1 MTIMDQTKSK
11 KWFWIILL
19 VLLLAL
25 YLGGSYYFSKYTFPN
40 TTVNGMERSFRPL
53 DEVFKSSEYSDELA
67 IEGRDGTK
75 LSVSAKDIQ
84 LELTNNGMQAP
95 SQNAFLWPVEAFQHH
110 PYTVE
115 YDVHYDQAKLD
126 RVLNNA
132 GLVPNGPAPVD
143 AKIEV
148 SKDGVRIVPEEKG
161 NRVDYEGLKA
171 QILDAFQKGVK
182 DLDIKELYE
191 EPKITADSPTLKE
204 EFDRLDKITRVKV
217 VYDFVDR
224 KFTFGPEE
232 VVQCLKKGEDKQV
245 AIDPDAVMDWVKDM
259 AKKTDTY
266 GTDREFKT
274 TNRGTV
280 TVPPGIYGWQIDTKK
295 TQEKL
300 MTLLQEGG
308 NHELEPE
315 YRHKAINR
323 EKNEIGSTYIECDLS
338 QQHLWA
344 YKDGKLLLETD
355 YVSGTTNGVHET
367 PVGVHKIWSREKDR
381 ELKGKNLDGSKYVT
395 PVTFWMPIN
404 YGGVGLHD
412 APWRSAFGGSLY
424 RRHGTHGCLN
434 LPPKVAERIFNEFP
448 VGTPVVVYESSTS
461 FSPADSTY

>member
-25 YLGGSYYFSKYTFPN
+25 YLGGSYYFSRYTFPN

-95 SQNAFLWPVEAFQHH
+95 SQNAFLWPVEAFKHH

-126 RVLNNA
+126 RILNNA

-191 EPKITADSPTLKE
+191 EPKITADSPSLKE

-245 AIDPDAVMDWVKDM
+245 AIDPDAVMDWVRDM

-300 MTLLQEGG
+300 MTLLKEGG

-338 QQHLWA
+338 
-344 YKDGKLLLETD
+344 
-355 YVSGTTNGVHET
+355 
-367 PVGVHKIWSREKDR
+367 
-381 ELKGKNLDGSKYVT
+381 
-395 PVTFWMPIN
+395 
-404 YGGVGLHD
+404 
-412 APWRSAFGGSLY
+412 
-424 RRHGTHGCLN
+424 
-434 LPPKVAERIFNEFP
+434 
-448 VGTPVVVYESSTS
+448 
-461 FSPADSTY
+461 

>member
-1 MTIMDQTKSK
+1 MDQTKSK

-19 VLLLAL
+19 VLLVAL

-53 DEVFKSSEYSDELA
+53 KDVFQSSEYSDKVQVQ
-67 IEGRDGTK
+67 GRNGTA
-75 LSVSAKDIQ
+75 VSISAEDIH
-84 LELTNNGMQAP
+84 LKLTNKGVQAP
-95 SQNAFLWPVEAFQHH
+95 SQNAFLWPKEVFQSH

-115 YDVHYDQAKLD
+115 YDIGYDQVKLD
-126 RVLNNA
+126 RALNNA
-132 GLVPNGPAPVD
+132 GLVPNGKAPVD

-148 SKDGVRIVPEEKG
+148 SKDGVRIVPEDRG
-161 NRVDYEGLKA
+161 NKLDYEGLKTR
-171 QILDAFQKGVK
+171 ILDAFQKGLK
-182 DLDIKELYE
+182 ETDIKDLYE
-191 EPKITADSPTLKE
+191 EPEITADSPSLKE
-204 EFDRLDKITRVKV
+204 EFQRLDKITRVKV

-232 VVQCLKKGEDKQV
+232 VVQCLKKEKDKQV
-245 AIDPDAVMDWVKDM
+245 SIDPDAVLSWVKDM
-259 AKKTDTY
+259 ARKTDTY
-266 GTDREFKT
+266 GTDRTFKT

-295 TQEKL
+295 TRDKL
-300 MTLLQEGG
+300 MTLLKEGG

-315 YRHKAINR
+315 YRHRALHR
-323 EKNEIGSTYIECDLS
+323 EKDEIGSTYIECDLS

-344 YKDGKLLLETD
+344 YKDGKLFLQTD

-412 APWRSAFGGSLY
+412 APWRSSFGGRLY
-424 RRHGTHGCLN
+424 RSYGTHGCLN
-434 LPPKVAERIFNEFP
+434 LPPKVAEKIFNAYP
-448 VGTPVVVYESSTS
+448 VGTPVIIYESTTS